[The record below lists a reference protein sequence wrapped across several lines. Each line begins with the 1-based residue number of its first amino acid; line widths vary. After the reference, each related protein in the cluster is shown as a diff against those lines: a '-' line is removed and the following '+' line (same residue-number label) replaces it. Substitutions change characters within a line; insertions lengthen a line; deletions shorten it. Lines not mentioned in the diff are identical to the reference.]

1 VLLILQGMA
10 LEGRALN
17 AEFTTRVLT
26 ALKTFK
32 L

>member
-1 VLLILQGMA
+1 MA